1 MFIPEETIVGG
12 EGRRMGGCQHQ
23 MLVPVDEGPLL
34 LGVSSP
40 KDEHQ
45 VFPLFGQG
53 TDGGIGKL
61 LPTLALVRTC
71 LMGTDGERGIE
82 QEHPLVGPTGEVS
95 ARRDVDAQVA
105 LDFLEDVLKGR
116 REGHAVVHGETESVC
131 LSGTVVRVLP
141 NNHHLS
147 LMERTEV
154 EGIENEFPRRIDG
167 RCAVFCTHKIGEAD
181 EIVLFKFGGKLL
193 FPAFFYLYIHG
204 FLVLM
209 V

>member
-1 MFIPEETIVGG
+1 MFAPI
-12 EGRRMGGCQHQ
+12 
-23 MLVPVDEGPLL
+23 DEGPFL
-34 LGVSSP
+34 LGIGSP

-45 VFPLFGQG
+45 MLPLLGQN
-53 TDGGIGKL
+53 TDGGIGKF
-61 LPTLALVRTC
+61 LPTLALVRAC
-71 LMGTDGERGIE
+71 LMGTDGECGIE

-116 REGHAVVHGETESVC
+116 REGHALVHGETESVC
-131 LSGTVVRVLP
+131 LSGTVVRVLSD
-141 NNHHLS
+141 NHHFG
-147 LMERTEV
+147 LMERTEIEGV
-154 EGIENEFPRRIDG
+154 EDEFSRRIDG
-167 RCAVFCTHKIGEAD
+167 CRAVFCTHKISETD

-193 FPAFFYLYIHG
+193 FPTFFYLYIHG